1 MRRRGKKKKDK
12 NPAKRN
18 GGLSG
23 KSEGRSW
30 GRETERKK
38 RVERNAETQSDPG
51 TWDGRRQM
59 DEGRERGGGLEGH

>member
-23 KSEGRSW
+23 KSGTVLGKRD
-30 GRETERKK
+30 REKK